1 MTTKVND
8 FSLCVATVNGSGSM
22 SSNQI
27 LLKSLFRSG
36 IPVGGQNLFPSNI
49 AGLPTWFTIRANPN
63 GYVSRQSQYDFVV
76 ALNPQTV
83 VEDISTV
90 KPGGFFFYSSELK
103 NLSLRSDCTSIAIP
117 FRELIS
123 PVSDS
128 VKLRK
133 VLNNMIY
140 VGVLGELLKLTDDVL
155 HSVVRDQFQDKAS
168 VIDLNAKAI
177 AAGRNWA
184 KEQNINFPFQVKE
197 IPGGNKDKIMI
208 DGNAAAAIGLLFG
221 GCTFAA
227 WYPITPS
234 SSLIEN
240 FESLA
245 AKYRVSD
252 KGQNTYAV
260 VQAED
265 ELASI
270 CMVTGAGWA
279 GARAVTATSGPGLS
293 LMAEAAGLSY
303 YAEVPAVIWDVQ
315 RVGPSTGLPT
325 RTMQGDIRSGYHLS
339 HGDVEHILLLPAS
352 PADCFEFGQ
361 TAFDLAE
368 RLQTLVIVMS
378 DLDLGMNL
386 HMSKD
391 FQYPTKPFD
400 RGKVLSRED
409 LDRLQQFSRY
419 KDVDGDGIGYRTKP
433 GTEHPKAAY
442 FTRGTGHDEN
452 AAYTENAAVYEKNI
466 LRLKKKWQ
474 TAKTLVPKP
483 VLDSQANAKVGI
495 IAFGTTD
502 AAMPELRAIL
512 TDKGMATDYMRLRAL
527 PCTTEVEEFIK
538 KHNDIVVIE
547 QNRDA
552 QMCSILR
559 SEYPQFANRI
569 RSVRCFDGLPVN
581 AETLAQQMLGGL
593 Q

>member
-1 MTTKVND
+1 MTTRIND

-27 LLKSLFRSG
+27 LLKTLFRSG

-63 GYVSRQSQYDFVV
+63 GYVSRQLQHDFVV
-76 ALNPQTV
+76 ALNSQTV
-83 VEDISTV
+83 AEDLTTV
-90 KPGGFFFYSSELK
+90 KPGGYFFYNSEFK
-103 NLSLRSDCTSIAIP
+103 NIALRNDVTPIAIP
-117 FRELIS
+117 FRELIA

-140 VGVLGELLKLTDDVL
+140 VGVLAELLNVSDDVL
-155 HSVVRDQFQDKAS
+155 YSVVKDQFQDKAS
-168 VIDLNAKAI
+168 VVELNSKAI
-177 AAGRNWA
+177 QAGRQWI
-184 KEQNINFPFQVKE
+184 KEQNFAFPFQTQE
-197 IPGGNKDKIMI
+197 IPNGNKDKIMI

-234 SSLIEN
+234 SSLIET
-240 FESLA
+240 FEDLA
-245 AKYRVSD
+245 EKYRKAD
-252 KGQNTYAV
+252 DGKKTYAV

-325 RTMQGDIRSGYHLS
+325 RTMQGDIRSAYHLS
-339 HGDVEHILLLPAS
+339 HGDVEHILLLPSS
-352 PADCFEFGQ
+352 PEDCFEFGQ

-391 FQYPTKPFD
+391 FKYPTKPFD
-400 RGKVLSRED
+400 RGKVLSKEE
-409 LDRLQQFSRY
+409 LDKVNQFSRY
-419 KDVDGDGIGYRTKP
+419 KDIDGDGIGYRTLP

-452 AAYTENAAVYEKNI
+452 AAYTENADVYEKNV

-483 VLDSQANAKVGI
+483 VIDQQSSANIGL

-502 AAMPELRAIL
+502 SAMTEMRAIL
-512 TDKGMATDYMRLRAL
+512 SDKGIRSNYLRLRAL
-527 PCTTEVEEFIK
+527 PCTTEVETYIRDNKEIF
-538 KHNDIVVIE
+538 VIE

-552 QMCSILR
+552 QMCAILR
-559 SEYPQFANRI
+559 NEYPEHAHKL
-569 RSVRCFDGLPVN
+569 RSITTFDGLPAN
-581 AETLAQQMLGGL
+581 ASVLAEKIIGGCK
-593 Q
+593 